1 MTTQDSSSI
10 SSFSTVS
17 SSVTE
22 QNESKLRSL
31 ALNNSSP
38 SMTRLWRPAAQL
50 NLKNQWLKLV
60 SQNQQWAKASSSGR
74 SHLTS
79 LVNSYL
85 SQRYMGTMDSGVLS
99 NNMPNIRQRACQ
111 KLARQQ
117 ELHRRNLFSCYKDLV
132 MIVSL
137 MTNISSSMRCF
148 VKGPAGSPLIQFSCL
163 SEDKNDF
170 GDGGGLSV
178 YTFWSIMYFEN
189 LAKELIQMFGLELMF
204 KRLLV
209 FKFITINCEASPRQ
223 TDKIWSDELYS
234 GEFEDLR
241 SCQLFSEENCQ
252 PIFPKS
258 NAPKALDLQPNKQL
272 SQEDLEVRIT
282 AWFVEYNIDE
292 DRVANIFKIVGEEMH
307 FNLS

>member
-38 SMTRLWRPAAQL
+38 SMTRLWRPAAQR

-85 SQRYMGTMDSGVLS
+85 SQRYMGTMDLGVLS
-99 NNMPNIRQRACQ
+99 NNMPNIQQRACQ

-117 ELHRRNLFSCYKDLV
+117 ELHRRNLFSCYKDLFNA
-132 MIVSL
+132 ML
-137 MTNISSSMRCF
+137 
-148 VKGPAGSPLIQFSCL
+148 
-163 SEDKNDF
+163 
-170 GDGGGLSV
+170 
-178 YTFWSIMYFEN
+178 
-189 LAKELIQMFGLELMF
+189 
-204 KRLLV
+204 
-209 FKFITINCEASPRQ
+209 CERAS
-223 TDKIWSDELYS
+223 W
-234 GEFEDLR
+234 
-241 SCQLFSEENCQ
+241 
-252 PIFPKS
+252 
-258 NAPKALDLQPNKQL
+258 
-272 SQEDLEVRIT
+272 
-282 AWFVEYNIDE
+282 
-292 DRVANIFKIVGEEMH
+292 
-307 FNLS
+307 